1 MKMTAIPRRIVTGHK
16 NGRSI
21 IIEDKKVTNVSE
33 HLPGLII
40 SDIWATNTTPADLTK
55 ETIVANTLVPDPP
68 KHGSYFRY
76 VSIPPD
82 KDLGIIPENTNQ
94 KKDSNPDKVQHPKEK
109 AIPHPLMH
117 KTDTLDYII
126 ILSGELYLILD
137 EEETLLKTGDI
148 IIQKGTNHAWSN
160 RSDQPCIQLAI
171 LLDAS

>member
-21 IIEDKKVTNVSE
+21 IVEDKKVTNVSE
-33 HLPGLII
+33 HLPGLLI
-40 SDIWATNTTPADLTK
+40 SDIWATNTMPVDLTK
-55 ETIVANTLVPDPP
+55 ELIVGNTLVPDPP

-82 KDLGIIPENTNQ
+82 KDLGIPERAPVIPGTITHQ
-94 KKDSNPDKVQHPKEK
+94 
-109 AIPHPLMH
+109 PHPLMH

-148 IIQKGTNHAWSN
+148 VIQKGTNHAWSN
-160 RSDQPCIQLAI
+160 RSNQACIQLAI
-171 LLDAS
+171 LLDARQEE